1 MDKDILCPNCK
12 NKMYFCLD
20 EWGYTP
26 WHLHCNFCKI
36 NIGTN
41 SQKKQ
46 SV

>member
-1 MDKDILCPNCK
+1 MDKDISCPNCK

-26 WHLHCNFCKI
+26 WHLRCNFCKI
-36 NIGTN
+36 NIGAN